1 MHFAAEHCFG
11 CAWLCGWIWFSCCS
25 QNIHY

>member
-25 QNIHY
+25 